1 MSAPPRGPNR
11 NVGGTGS
18 MPALVMR
25 KVTPTPAATNCCR
38 GCPMSTKEKGEE
50 EKEEGEGK
58 ESKKAASVEATV
70 SDAEVNSSFSD
81 SEDELSWQSDEVSS
95 NFASDNEEDS
105 AKLLVAS
112 NPISAKT
119 TVSTPPAV
127 ALAPS
132 PVVDRTVEYN
142 VDVQP
147 VPDDI
152 GTKLKPQEQRNVRKG
167 QVLPRGSGPEMVAI
181 RRKQLRDRKKQAEK
195 WKEVKAEE
203 LKPVPPTALDE
214 LVEWF
219 SKGYVR
225 MHLVTNIPQGWL
237 IVVPQTLGKAMTGIQ
252 AQEYN
257 ALRERVVAMGD
268 GYMMPPVPPWWEVGM
283 LRFPT
288 VRSVLEELGF
298 ETFRNFFGEG
308 ETNQIAI
315 EVSNAKILGI
325 FRKDWITLRIVDAD
339 YDNGGF
345 GPYTAEPSYADDY
358 QQPGEPMAVDPAGGL
373 YTDPLDP
380 AENLEHLARGVKTHE
395 DYKNMHD
402 EQEER
407 RLAYQKYLEDRMNSE
422 GFGGKSMFK
431 LDEYVKIREPTL
443 KEQGAGAMPPSKG
456 AGNPGFDPTPDQVET
471 REPGRPPTKEDN
483 LRSTKDVLG
492 RVVRFASLAPRPE
505 PEDFHTL
512 KNFYAPPAAA
522 AAAAASSPFLK
533 KLAQLVSSMSPG
545 DVSYDNPSPD
555 LLIRIGEIAL
565 QDASDDY
572 SLIHSFATR
581 TDKLYMFQESDDT
594 ELAQL
599 SLDVVDELV
608 VLARSFFESDLPV
621 LKTKYQNMA
630 ATPSEVFV
638 RTSPKI
644 ESLSTNTG
652 QFIQYG
658 VPADNDLY
666 GLFSGARIEWL
677 YKHMIVGGDVMFA
690 VQSHSQIRGVLN
702 FLPKQYGCGH
712 VWWWTSKVDNLPTS
726 MIWNPIGEGSF
737 NTVYRLQAINDL
749 SKGHPDI
756 DPFVFLPPV
765 RTCYGQHHDSPGIDS
780 MYAASK
786 QNGLLMRVAQPSII
800 EPVLTME
807 RPLRELTL
815 SCMAASYGFGPRV
828 FAAWV
833 TPVGVKRFGLTMN
846 PGDDNAVYAD
856 PMYNGVPADNLSE
869 YEPWQRPQYPWAI
882 GTVGLPEDK
891 AMWSGSDVTQFRGE
905 VPPMYANLPE
915 TLDEYE
921 ADWVPTDQAR
931 KASWARMNVLME
943 SFQSSMR
950 YLTLTNERQDV
961 ETAKALIAVTR
972 RMSEA
977 GFLHC
982 NIKDEN
988 TVYRTWR
995 KDNTEVTATSSWD
1008 QIEIRYIDFD
1018 PIYCKLVPWLDAN
1031 TLFVVNLT
1039 CYMAF
1044 DIVFNLTGVANTRP
1058 KFKEIIEDELRASFN
1073 LMNQQFP
1080 GKDGLVAVF
1089 RALAP
1094 GYSDAL
1100 GPAQMP
1106 DAKGEGDDMRKNP
1119 RSRGDKF
1126 DYYQTLNDPFE
1137 AARVFHRWTNH
1148 YLNTRDSRVF
1158 GLSSPSASLLA
1169 RLIAIIRKVGF
1180 QNAKVAR
1187 GPNTTVFDFEAY
1199 LAESS
1204 QRTPWASFG
1213 GPGARPKHAAE
1224 ERSEEIGVVAAS
1236 PDPSVDDASVRQ
1248 TSTQQSLVDETAAL
1262 LQNAALS
1269 CESECG
1275 HKTERPP
1282 SALS

>member
-11 NVGGTGS
+11 NVGGTGN

-25 KVTPTPAATNCCR
+25 KATLAPVATDCC
-38 GCPMSTKEKGEE
+38 GGGPMSNKEKGEE
-50 EKEEGEGK
+50 QKKEGK
-58 ESKKAASVEATV
+58 EKESEKAASVEATV

-127 ALAPS
+127 AVAPS

-152 GTKLKPQEQRNVRKG
+152 GTKLNPREQRNVRKG
-167 QVLPRGSGPEMVAI
+167 KVLLRGSGPEMMEI
-181 RRKQLRDRKKQAEK
+181 RKQRLQKRKKQDEK

-203 LKPVPPTALDE
+203 LKAVPTTGLDE

-219 SKGYVR
+219 SKGYIR
-225 MHLVTNIPQGWL
+225 MHLVTNIPPGWL
-237 IVVPQTLGKAMTGIQ
+237 IVVPQTLGKAMTSIQ
-252 AQEYN
+252 VEEYN

-268 GYMMPPVPPWWEVGM
+268 GYMMPPVPLWWEVGM
-283 LRFPT
+283 LRFPS
-288 VRSVLEELGF
+288 VRSVLDGLGF
-298 ETFRNFFGEG
+298 ETFCNFFGEQ

-315 EVSNAKILGI
+315 EVSLAKSLGI
-325 FRKDWITLRIVDAD
+325 FRKDWIMLRIVDAD
-339 YDNGGF
+339 YDNGGI
-345 GPYTAEPSYADDY
+345 GPWTAEPSYVDDY
-358 QQPGEPMAVDPAGGL
+358 QQPGEPMAVDPA
-373 YTDPLDP
+373 D
-380 AENLEHLARGVKTHE
+380 NLTHLARGVKTHE

-407 RLAYQKYLEDRMNSE
+407 RLAYQKYLEDRMNSKD
-422 GFGGKSMFK
+422 FGDKSVFE
-431 LDEYVKIREPTL
+431 LDEYVKIKEPTL

-456 AGNPGFDPTPDQVET
+456 AGNPGLDPTPDQVET
-471 REPGRPPTKEDN
+471 REPGRPPTKEDD
-483 LRSTKDVLG
+483 LRPAKDVLG
-492 RVVRFASLAPRPE
+492 RVVRFAALAPRPE

-522 AAAAASSPFLK
+522 AASSPFLK
-533 KLAQLVSSMSPG
+533 KLAQLVANMSPG

-555 LLIRIGEIAL
+555 LLKRIGEIAL

-572 SLIHSFATR
+572 SLLHTFATR
-581 TDKLYMFQESDDT
+581 TDKLYMFQNTQDT
-594 ELAQL
+594 YEETGLKV
-599 SLDVVDELV
+599 DIVDELV

-630 ATPSEVFV
+630 ATPNEVFV
-638 RTSPKI
+638 RTSPKMENI
-644 ESLSTNTG
+644 STNTG

-658 VPADNDLY
+658 VPADNNLY

-690 VQSHSQIRGVLN
+690 VQSHSLIRGVLN
-702 FLPKQYGCGH
+702 FFPKQYGCGH

-726 MIWNPIGEGSF
+726 MRWNPIGEGSY
-737 NTVYRLQAINDL
+737 NTVYRLEATDDL

-765 RTCYGQHHDSPGIDS
+765 RTCYGQRHDSPGIES

-846 PGDDNAVYAD
+846 PGDANAVYAD
-856 PMYNGVPADNLSE
+856 PMYNGVPAYDLTE
-869 YEPWQRPQYPWAI
+869 YDPWQRPQYPWAT

-891 AMWSGSDVTQFRGE
+891 AMWSGSDATQSRGE
-905 VPPMYANLPE
+905 VPPTYANLPE

-921 ADWVPTDQAR
+921 ADWVPTDQSR
-931 KASWARMNVLME
+931 TASWARMNVLME

-961 ETAKALIAVTR
+961 ETAKELIAVTR

-982 NIKDEN
+982 DIKDDN
-988 TVYRTWR
+988 AVYRTWR
-995 KDNTEVTATSSWD
+995 KDDTEVTATSPWD
-1008 QIEIRYIDFD
+1008 QIAIRYIDFD

-1058 KFKEIIEDELRASFN
+1058 KFSEIIENELRASFN

-1119 RSRGDKF
+1119 RRRGDDF

-1137 AARVFHRWTNH
+1137 AARVFHRWVNH
-1148 YLNTRDSRVF
+1148 YLNRKDSRVF

-1187 GPNTTVFDFEAY
+1187 GPNTTAFDFEAY

-1213 GPGARPKHAAE
+1213 GPEARPKHVAK

-1236 PDPSVDDASVRQ
+1236 PDPLVDDASVRQ
-1248 TSTQQSLVDETAAL
+1248 TSTQQPLVDETAAL
-1262 LQNAALS
+1262 LQKAALS

-1275 HKTERPP
+1275 HETERPP